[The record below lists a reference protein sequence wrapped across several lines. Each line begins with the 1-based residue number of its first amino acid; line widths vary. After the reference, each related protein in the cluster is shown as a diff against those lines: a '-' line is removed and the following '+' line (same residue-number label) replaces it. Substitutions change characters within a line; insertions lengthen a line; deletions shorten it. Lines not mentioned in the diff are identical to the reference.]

1 MCHFFCFKIGGI
13 IKNMK
18 NKKEMDSLT
27 KMKLIMSVEYLAIA
41 LVFLVV
47 AILKLTGVMNSS
59 DVRAKIFNFVT
70 LAGSVWIIGDFIWA
84 SVSKKRKEKV
94 DYLDKSLMLPLGIYL
109 FIYNMV
115 SIIIWDNAPQWY
127 KYGMSA
133 AFIYIFLT
141 YSFFGV
147 YHYFFPNKSLIL
159 AVEEEKK
166 EQELEAQKALE
177 QQEKN
182 KVENESE
189 NKEN

>member
-1 MCHFFCFKIGGI
+1 MCHFFCLIIGGI
-13 IKNMK
+13 IKIMN
-18 NKKEMDSLT
+18 NKKQMDSLT
-27 KMKLIMSVEYLAIA
+27 KMKLIMSIEYLAIA

-109 FIYNMV
+109 FIYNMI
-115 SIIIWDNAPQWY
+115 SIIIWNNAPQWY
-127 KYGMSA
+127 KYGMSV
-133 AFIYIFLT
+133 AFIYVFLT

-166 EQELEAQKALE
+166 EQEEEAKKALE
-177 QQEKN
+177 EKS
-182 KVENESE
+182 KSEDKKESE